1 MQRPVRSQLD
11 PPPSAHAVTLPSDM
25 LAMRRSGR
33 TLDAAA
39 AVSTAGAPLPG
50 CGTPASPSM
59 GRASS
64 ASVPPSRA
72 CPTPASSRRAT
83 SRRSRDSR
91 CPARAFTPCGRGRR
105 RPRTCAGPHRA
116 HARAVQAAARCPV
129 QSSRPASVTPSAPA
143 TASSQKAR
151 GYGGS
156 STGSTAAFIARF
168 NDLPEAEPTDGLD
181 FADRAAKE
189 GSGLASAASPI
200 SAPGRS
206 DFARSPDAANHPFG
220 AYSAPFFFGT

>member
-50 CGTPASPSM
+50 CGTRASPSM

-83 SRRSRDSR
+83 SRRAGDSR
-91 CPARAFTPCGRGRR
+91 CPARALRRAAEAGAGPEPALVHTGRTLALYKPQRAALYNHLDRRALRHRHPQQPRR
-105 RPRTCAGPHRA
+105 RRRVGMAAQALDRPPPSSPGSTTCPRR
-116 HARAVQAAARCPV
+116 
-129 QSSRPASVTPSAPA
+129 SRRTALTSPTGRPRRAPA
-143 TASSQKAR
+143 LQ
-151 GYGGS
+151 G
-156 STGSTAAFIARF
+156 
-168 NDLPEAEPTDGLD
+168 
-181 FADRAAKE
+181 
-189 GSGLASAASPI
+189 AASPI
-200 SAPGRS
+200 SAPGS